1 MPERPDSGYSEKIKA
16 GETENETLSRAV
28 QVLELA
34 RTPQC
39 RDLLK
44 ERGVEFLAEGRCW
57 CKDSVPLTPAPSPP
71 IPRETR
77 DRGRP
82 YRGGAPHCWDTK
94 TAALAP
100 RYTAT
105 LGINSTSRHCP

>member
-57 CKDSVPLTPAPSPP
+57 CKDSDPLTPDPSPP
-71 IPRETR
+71 STGARG
-77 DRGRP
+77 DRRRP
-82 YRGGAPHCWDTK
+82 DGGVPSDCGA
-94 TAALAP
+94 
-100 RYTAT
+100 
-105 LGINSTSRHCP
+105 SRSDPLSP